1 MNNCDPQDSFST
13 EEALGGL
20 KVRAV
25 SATWIALQFGVVTA
39 VAGQSST
46 APLLRGRVIDART
59 ATPLRD
65 VGVTV
70 TAGADTVA
78 RAATDT
84 SGAFQVP
91 AKSGPLIVHF
101 VRLGF
106 RRDSIATSVGEFPL
120 RVAMVPATATV
131 AGTLGPVVVRDS
143 AAKSAFERRAQ
154 RRNGGAFIRA
164 EDIAK
169 RKPYRTSDLFRS
181 YPGVRIDDS
190 SGVTQLVSLR
200 GTRQSPDN
208 GRTVV
213 LGRDTLR
220 TPVSNGQ
227 KCVLRVGMDGH
238 LMPADFSVDD
248 VRPEDIMGMEIY
260 LGAATLPVEF
270 SSVQKDAPC
279 GMVMVWTKM
288 GSKP

>member
-1 MNNCDPQDSFST
+1 
-13 EEALGGL
+13 
-20 KVRAV
+20 VRAV
-25 SATWIALQFGVVTA
+25 SASWIALQIGIGTA
-39 VAGQSST
+39 VAAQSPT
-46 APLLRGRVIDART
+46 APVLRGRVIDART
-59 ATPLRD
+59 AAPLRD

-70 TAGADTVA
+70 TVGSDTVA
-78 RAATDT
+78 RGVTDT
-84 SGAFQVP
+84 SGAFQMP
-91 AKSGPLIVHF
+91 TKSGSLIVHF

-106 RRDSIATSVGEFPL
+106 RRDSIAASVGEFPL
-120 RVAMVPATATV
+120 RVAMVPATATI
-131 AGTLGPVVVRDS
+131 ASTLGPVIVRDS
-143 AAKSAFERRAQ
+143 AAKTAFERRAQ

-208 GRTVV
+208 GRNVV

-220 TPVSNGQ
+220 TPASNGQ
-227 KCVLRVGMDGH
+227 KCVLRVGMEGH
-238 LMPADFSVDD
+238 LMPVDFSVDD
-248 VRPEDIMGMEIY
+248 VRPDDVMGIEIY

-279 GMVMVWTKM
+279 GLVMVWTKTS
-288 GSKP
+288 SKP